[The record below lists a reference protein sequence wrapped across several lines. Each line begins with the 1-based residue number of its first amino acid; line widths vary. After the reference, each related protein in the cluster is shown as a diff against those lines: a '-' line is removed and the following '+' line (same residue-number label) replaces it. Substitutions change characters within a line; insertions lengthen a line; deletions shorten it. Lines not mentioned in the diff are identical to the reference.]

1 MKTKTVKTE
10 LHSLFFSE
18 TKRNVVF
25 PRMLSLVAMQRVMK
39 AVLLL
44 CALAVGSNA
53 GATTYKLTQVTS
65 VSAGNKYVFVRNN
78 RALSNTVSSS
88 ALQTSTFS
96 STGLAG
102 TEAYVWTL
110 ETATG
115 GFYLKN
121 VSLDSNQYLNNKS
134 GKTDVSFGSKSSI
147 WTITFTDGVALIS
160 NKSNSNRFLGETTT
174 ANTYK
179 AYATSNLSGYEHD
192 FTVYVLEEEEGD
204 EPETPE
210 DVSSGY
216 YVKVSDVSTLEDGD
230 AIIIVNET
238 AKVALSTTQNTNN
251 RGFASV
257 SIEDNTIG
265 SPSAKVQRLVLSKTT
280 ATINNKETTVFY
292 FYTGSGYLYAASSSS
307 NYLKTEDEPDDNAR
321 ATITISDG
329 NATITFRGT
338 NTRNVLRYNSTS
350 GLFSCYTSGQSP
362 VQIYKEME
370 PSFPLV
376 LNDFGYATYA
386 SKYALDFSKAEAD
399 GYSAWQVT
407 DVNGSTGVVSFS
419 QITGKVAAGTGVL
432 LKGEPSATINIPV
445 VASGTDL
452 SSTNKLYGII
462 SDTEVEASEYYGLSG
477 SSFVKVASTTI
488 PAGKALLPANLIDG
502 TAARL
507 IFVFN
512 GTTGISLTPNPSP
525 NGEGSLCDLQGRM
538 VITNYKLRNTSAKFG
553 IRNSELKPG
562 IYIVS
567 GRKVVIK

>member
-1 MKTKTVKTE
+1 MRF
-10 LHSLFFSE
+10 LRLLQS
-18 TKRNVVF
+18 
-25 PRMLSLVAMQRVMK
+25 
-39 AVLLL
+39 VLLL

-65 VSAGNKYVFVRNN
+65 VSAGNKYEFVRNN

-179 AYATSNLSGYEHD
+179 AYASSNLSGYEHD
-192 FTVYVLEEEEGD
+192 FTVYVLVEEYGD

-210 DVSSGY
+210 EVSSGY

-230 AIIIVNET
+230 AIIIVNENDR
-238 AKVALSTTQNTNN
+238 VVLSTTQNTNN

-257 SIEDNTIG
+257 SIEDNIIG

-407 DVNGSTGVVSFS
+407 DVNGSTGFVSFS
-419 QITGKVAAGTGVL
+419 QITGKVAAGTGML
-432 LKGEPSATINIPV
+432 LKGAASATINIPV

-452 SSTNKLYGII
+452 SSTNKLYGIT
-462 SDTEVEASEYYGLSG
+462 SDTAVEASQYYGLSG

-507 IFVFN
+507 IFMFE
-512 GTTGISLTPNPSP
+512 GETTGIRLID
-525 NGEGSLCDLQGRM
+525 NGQWTMKNGSWYTLSGQ
-538 VITNYKLRNTSAKFG
+538 KLDGKPAK
-553 IRNSELKPG
+553 RG
-562 IYIVS
+562 IYVVN
-567 GRKVVIK
+567 GNKVVIK